1 MSTDKPDTRP
11 SQTEFAKK
19 LGVKR
24 QAVNNAVRK
33 GLLVKHGEGRAAYID
48 MACPM
53 TQAYIKNASVNR
65 HRGKSSGGT
74 RTPREPRSKPDKAPP
89 KKKAP
94 EPAPPSPEAIA
105 SADAY
110 NDKQLIERRKLMEQ
124 IEKLE
129 LDNRETRKEL
139 ISRKPVQAFIDKL
152 YAVHNGQLKT
162 HGLRASSDVAAIFGI
177 EDDALIRKACDKI
190 DKDMLS
196 VLKQIKREMNMF
208 LKKIGAEQITDSQA
222 A

>member
-1 MSTDKPDTRP
+1 MSTDQADNRP
-11 SQTEFAKK
+11 SQTEFANK
-19 LGVKR
+19 LGIKR
-24 QAVNNAVRK
+24 QAVNNAIRK
-33 GLLVKHGEGRAAYID
+33 GLLVKHGKGRAAYID
-48 MACPM
+48 MTCPM

-65 HRGKSSGGT
+65 HRGKGT
-74 RTPREPRSKPDKAPP
+74 KPQGKPAPAPP
-89 KKKAP
+89 KDKATD
-94 EPAPPSPEAIA
+94 PAPPSPEAIA
-105 SADAY
+105 SANAFE
-110 NDKQLIERRKLMEQ
+110 DKVLVERRKLMEQ

-139 ISRKPVQAFIDKL
+139 IPRKLTQAFMDKL
-152 YAVHNGQLKT
+152 YAIHNGQLKT

-196 VLKQIKREMNMF
+196 VLKQIKREMNAF
-208 LKKIGAEQITDSQA
+208 LKKIGAEKIIDSQA

>member
-1 MSTDKPDTRP
+1 MSTDQPDDRP
-11 SQTEFAKK
+11 SQTKFANK
-19 LGVKR
+19 LGIKR
-24 QAVNNAVRK
+24 QAVHNAIKK
-33 GLLVKHGEGRAAYID
+33 GLLVKHGTGRAAYID

-65 HRGKSSGGT
+65 HRGKT
-74 RTPREPRSKPDKAPP
+74 TKPQGKPMAVAP
-89 KKKAP
+89 KKKAQD
-94 EPAPPSPEAIA
+94 PAPPSPEAQA
-105 SADAY
+105 SAEAY

-129 LDNRETRKEL
+129 LENRETRKEL
-139 ISRKPVQAFIDKL
+139 IARKPVQAFINKL

-196 VLKQIKREMNMF
+196 VLKQIKREMNAF
-208 LKKIGAEQITDSQA
+208 LKKIGAEKITDSQA